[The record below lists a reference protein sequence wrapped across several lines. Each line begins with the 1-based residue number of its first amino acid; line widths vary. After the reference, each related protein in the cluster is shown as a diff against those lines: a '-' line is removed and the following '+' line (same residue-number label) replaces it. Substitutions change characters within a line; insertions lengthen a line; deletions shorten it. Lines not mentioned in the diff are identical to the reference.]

1 MIAPWFQVADI
12 SLGPRLTLE
21 VEIVYEQFL
30 ATGTP
35 SGMGF
40 EGGFVVDEVDAY
52 ALAINLGTNPK
63 ETLVKL
69 QATRFESS
77 QVINLVNAA
86 ADLDIDKPDREIIRF
101 QDVNVYASPLGCII
115 GTQVYPPGFVVQGK
129 AFILDKK
136 VEIDCR
142 IGSEGLKLKG
152 EIEGFTLGPLAIRGG
167 KCADGT
173 QGENAFID
181 FEITKERQCF
191 EISGSVA
198 LWDLEAGVFVKAQ
211 IMPDPELEFNFEL
224 AWSDLIKFQV
234 DGKLIK
240 PEPADRELEK
250 GGAGANTGALANLE
264 DADFQL
270 HALMEQ
276 RILTEISEAMQKWF
290 ASAQASVDQGIE
302 EAKRK
307 VDEAKL
313 EFERKCE
320 EAKQEVK
327 RTQAK
332 FDAAMEAAQADLRA
346 EEEKCRREQVENEQY
361 ILEEEKRADEHIRQ
375 AVAVLN
381 GKKRDFQDDMDGK
394 KRDLAQ
400 KRRDGEEA
408 INGKIRDLQ
417 GSREKLQ
424 RDFGNAIQALESARA
439 RVNEEECKWSSPQ
452 GMS

>member
-191 EISGSVA
+191 ELSGSVA

-327 RTQAK
+327 KTQASLMLPWRRPRLTCERK
-332 FDAAMEAAQADLRA
+332 RKSAA
-346 EEEKCRREQVENEQY
+346 
-361 ILEEEKRADEHIRQ
+361 
-375 AVAVLN
+375 
-381 GKKRDFQDDMDGK
+381 
-394 KRDLAQ
+394 
-400 KRRDGEEA
+400 
-408 INGKIRDLQ
+408 
-417 GSREKLQ
+417 GSRLRTSSTSWRKRSVPMSTFAKLLLSWTGRNGISRMTWTARSVILPRNGAMARKPSMARFVIS
-424 RDFGNAIQALESARA
+424 RDRGKSSRGISATLFRLW
-439 RVNEEECKWSSPQ
+439 RVPGHE
-452 GMS
+452 